1 MVMYDGGFERNG
13 RTVNDSQAR
22 PKRKRPQWVDPRAL
36 PPLPPTPRERL
47 HHDLLL
53 IRFHRPI
60 GTLLLLWPCLWALWI
75 AADGVPDPLVLVVFV
90 AGTFLMRS
98 AGCAINDYADRD
110 FDPHVARTRERPL
123 AAGLISP
130 REALYVA
137 GGLSLVAFGLV
148 LLMNTLTILL
158 SVVGVL
164 LAVTYPF
171 AKRYT
176 HLPQVHLGAAF
187 GWAVPM
193 AFAAQANA
201 LPPTA
206 WLLYLAAILW
216 ATIYDTMY
224 AMADR
229 PEDLKIG
236 VKSTAILFGD
246 ADLFILAVLQGLFTI
261 TLAVVGH
268 QADLGWPFAIGL
280 MTAVGFMVYH
290 QRLIADREPAVCFRA
305 FLNNNWLG
313 IAVTVGVL
321 ADYAL
326 RT

>member
-1 MVMYDGGFERNG
+1 MSAEF
-13 RTVNDSQAR
+13 R
-22 PKRKRPQWVDPRAL
+22 PAPPPRPRRDPDYKPTYR
-36 PPLPPTPRERL
+36 PTPVRDAGSALRRTLVDYAQLMRL
-47 HHDLLL
+47 
-53 IRFHRPI
+53 HRPI
-60 GTLLLLWPCLWALWI
+60 GIWLLMWPALWGLWI
-75 AADGVPDPLVLVVFV
+75 AGAGHPDQASFVIFMLGVVV
-90 AGTFLMRS
+90 MRS
-98 AGCAINDYADRD
+98 AGCVINDYADRD
-110 FDPHVARTRERPL
+110 FDPHVARTSERPL

-148 LLMNTLTILL
+148 LLMNSLTILL
-158 SVVGVL
+158 SVVGLL
-164 LAVTYPF
+164 LAATYPF

-201 LPPTA
+201 LPPIA

-268 QADLGWPFAIGL
+268 QAGLGWPFAVGL

-290 QRLIADREPAVCFRA
+290 QRLIADREPPACFRA

-313 IAVTVGVL
+313 VAITVSAVS
-321 ADYAL
+321 
-326 RT
+326 